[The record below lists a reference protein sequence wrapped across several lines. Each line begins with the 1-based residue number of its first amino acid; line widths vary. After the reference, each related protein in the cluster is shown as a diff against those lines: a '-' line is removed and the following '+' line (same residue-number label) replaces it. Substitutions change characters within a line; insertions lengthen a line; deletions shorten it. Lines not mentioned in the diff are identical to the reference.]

1 MRENREIAVRV
12 RAAKRDPRAADEL
25 VRSYLPF
32 IKAETAKFMG
42 RPPREGRDDELGI
55 AMFAFHE
62 AVMSYDRSRGAF
74 LPLAALSIKNRLIDF
89 RRRERRHAEV
99 LSLDE
104 RRSTADDEDD
114 RPLVE
119 TLAAEKGELAEREA
133 RLASRAEIAE
143 FAAQLKEF
151 GITLFDVTESCPRQQ
166 RTLEACG
173 RALAHARA
181 SPSLLERLLAT
192 KELPISDLARGS
204 GVEKKTLER
213 HRTYLVALLLAYTN
227 GFEIIRGH
235 LCKIVGSGGGDGR

>member
-1 MRENREIAVRV
+1 MRENREIVARV
-12 RAAKRDPRAADEL
+12 RAAQRDPRAADEL

-74 LPLAALSIKNRLIDF
+74 LPLAGLSIKNRLIDF

-99 LSLDE
+99 GSLDE
-104 RRSTADDEDD
+104 RRPTAGDGDD

-119 TLAAEKGELAEREA
+119 TLVAEKDEISERET

-143 FAAQLKEF
+143 YASQLRDF
-151 GITLFDVTESCPRQQ
+151 GITLYDVARSCPRQQ
-166 RTLEACG
+166 RTLDACG
-173 RALAHARA
+173 RALAHARSNPA
-181 SPSLLERLLAT
+181 LLERLLAT
-192 KELPISDLARGS
+192 KKLPLADLVRGS
-204 GVEKKTLER
+204 GAERKTLER

-235 LCKIVGSGGGDGR
+235 LCKVMGTRGGDGR

>member
-1 MRENREIAVRV
+1 MRESREIAARV
-12 RAAKRDPRAADEL
+12 RAAQRDPRAADEL

-42 RPPREGRDDELGI
+42 RPPQEGRDDELGI

-62 AVMSYDRSRGAF
+62 AVMTYDRSRGAF
-74 LPLAALSIKNRLIDF
+74 MALAALSINNRLIDF

-99 LSLDE
+99 ISLDE
-104 RRSTADDEDD
+104 RRSAADDEDD

-119 TLAAEKGELAEREA
+119 TLAAERDHIAEREA
-133 RLASRAEIAE
+133 RLASQAEIAE
-143 FAAQLKEF
+143 FVSQLKDF
-151 GITLFDVTESCPRQQ
+151 GVTLFDVSESCPRQQ

-173 RALAHARA
+173 RALAHARGN
-181 SPSLLERLLAT
+181 PELLERLLAT
-192 KELPISDLARGS
+192 KKLPISALARGS

-235 LCKIVGSGGGDGR
+235 LCKIVGQGGDGR

>member
-1 MRENREIAVRV
+1 MRRDRDLVARV
-12 RAAKRDPRAADEL
+12 LAAKRDPRCADDL
-25 VRSYLPF
+25 VRDYLPF

-42 RPPREGRDDELGI
+42 RPPRQGSDDELGI

-62 AVMSYDRSRGAF
+62 AVLSYDRARGAF
-74 LPLAALSIKNRLIDF
+74 LSFASMNVRNRLVDF
-89 RRRERRHAEV
+89 TRRERRHADV

-104 RRSTADDEDD
+104 RHPDGGEGDE
-114 RPLVE
+114 RALVE
-119 TLAAEKGELAEREA
+119 TIASERDELEERQTREA
-133 RLASRAEIAE
+133 SRQEIA
-143 FAAQLKEF
+143 QF
-151 GITLFDVTESCPRQQ
+151 GAELESFGLTFLDVSENCPKQQ

-181 SPSLLERLLAT
+181 NPSLLERLLAT
-192 KELPISDLARGS
+192 KKLPISDLARGS

>member
-1 MRENREIAVRV
+1 MRENREIAARV
-12 RAAKRDPRAADEL
+12 RAARRDPRAADEL

-32 IKAETAKFMG
+32 IKAETARFMG
-42 RPPREGRDDELGI
+42 RSPQEGRDDELGI

-62 AVMSYDRSRGAF
+62 AVMTYDRARGAF
-74 LPLAALSIKNRLIDF
+74 MPLAALTIKNRLIDF

-99 LSLDE
+99 ISLDE
-104 RRSTADDEDD
+104 RRPTSDDEDD

-119 TLAAEKGELAEREA
+119 TLAADKDEISERET
-133 RLASRAEIAE
+133 RLANRAEIAE
-143 FAAQLKEF
+143 FASQLRDF
-151 GITLFDVTESCPRQQ
+151 GITLFDVAESCPRQR

-181 SPSLLERLLAT
+181 NPELLERLLAT
-192 KELPISDLARGS
+192 KKLPITDLARGS

-235 LCKIVGSGGGDGR
+235 LHKIVELPGGDAR

>member
-1 MRENREIAVRV
+1 
-12 RAAKRDPRAADEL
+12 
-25 VRSYLPF
+25 
-32 IKAETAKFMG
+32 MG

-89 RRRERRHAEV
+89 RRRERRHTEV

-119 TLAAEKGELAEREA
+119 TLAAEKDEIAEREA

-143 FAAQLKEF
+143 FTAQLKEF
-151 GITLFDVTESCPRQQ
+151 GVSLFDVTESCPRQQ

-181 SPSLLERLLAT
+181 NPGLLERLIAT
-192 KELPISDLARGS
+192 KKLPITDLARGS

>member
-1 MRENREIAVRV
+1 
-12 RAAKRDPRAADEL
+12 
-25 VRSYLPF
+25 
-32 IKAETAKFMG
+32 
-42 RPPREGRDDELGI
+42 
-55 AMFAFHE
+55 
-62 AVMSYDRSRGAF
+62 MSYDRSRGAF
-74 LPLAALSIKNRLIDF
+74 LPLASLSIKNRLIDF
-89 RRRERRHAEV
+89 RRRERRHAEL

-119 TLAAEKGELAEREA
+119 TLVAEKDEISERET

-143 FAAQLKEF
+143 FTAQLKEF
-151 GITLFDVTESCPRQQ
+151 GVSLFDVTESCPRQQ

-181 SPSLLERLLAT
+181 NPGLLERLIAT
-192 KELPISDLARGS
+192 KKLPITDLARGS

-235 LCKIVGSGGGDGR
+235 LCKIGSGGGGDGR

>member
-1 MRENREIAVRV
+1 MREGREIVARV

-74 LPLAALSIKNRLIDF
+74 LPLASLSIKNRLIDF

-119 TLAAEKGELAEREA
+119 TLVAEKDEISERET

-143 FAAQLKEF
+143 QLKEF
-151 GITLFDVTESCPRQQ
+151 GVSLFDVTESCPRQQ

-181 SPSLLERLLAT
+181 NPGLLERLIAT
-192 KELPISDLARGS
+192 KKLPITDLARGS

-235 LCKIVGSGGGDGR
+235 LCKIGSGGGGDGR

>member
-1 MRENREIAVRV
+1 MREDREIVARV

-32 IKAETAKFMG
+32 IKAETARFMG
-42 RPPREGRDDELGI
+42 RPPQEGRDDELGI

-74 LPLAALSIKNRLIDF
+74 LPLASLSIKNRLIDF
-89 RRRERRHAEV
+89 RRRERRHDEV

-104 RRSTADDEDD
+104 RRSTTDDEDD

-119 TLAAEKGELAEREA
+119 TLAAEKDEISERET

-143 FAAQLKEF
+143 FTAQLKEF
-151 GITLFDVTESCPRQQ
+151 GVTLFDVTESCPRQQ

-173 RALAHARA
+173 RALAHARSNPA
-181 SPSLLERLLAT
+181 LLERLIAS
-192 KELPISDLARGS
+192 KKLPITDLARGS

-235 LCKIVGSGGGDGR
+235 LCKIVCGGGGDGR

>member
-1 MRENREIAVRV
+1 MRENREIVARV
-12 RAAKRDPRAADEL
+12 RAARRDPRAADEL

-42 RPPREGRDDELGI
+42 RPPQEGRDDELGI
-55 AMFAFHE
+55 AMYAFHE
-62 AVMSYDRSRGAF
+62 AVMTYDRVRGAF
-74 LPLAALSIKNRLIDF
+74 IPLAALSIRNRLIDF
-89 RRRERRHAEV
+89 RRRESRHAEV
-99 LSLDE
+99 VSLDE
-104 RRSTADDEDD
+104 RRPASDDEDD

-119 TLAAEKGELAEREA
+119 TLAAEKDEISERET

-143 FAAQLKEF
+143 FASQLRDF
-151 GITLFDVTESCPRQQ
+151 GITLFDVTESCPQQ
-166 RTLEACG
+166 RRTLEACG

-181 SPSLLERLLAT
+181 NPELLERLLAT
-192 KELPISDLARGS
+192 KKLPITDLARGS

-235 LCKIVGSGGGDGR
+235 LRHVLEKKGGLPA